1 MTAKT
6 KWCILASIQ
15 FTEQFSPCVVLSIHR
30 NFLEAQVLAASLA
43 ADTYWPTT
51 VKVLEYTDDIRKLRV
66 GDQLL
71 GKKIDVIMDKSGA
84 ATLYRTYDEDWQRL

>member
-1 MTAKT
+1 MTTKT

-30 NFLEAQVLAASLA
+30 NFLEAQTLAASLA
-43 ADTYWPTT
+43 ADTCWPTT
-51 VKVLEYTDDIRKLRV
+51 VEVLKYTDDIRKLRV
-66 GDQLL
+66 GNWLL

-84 ATLYRTYDEDWQRL
+84 ATLYRS

>member
-30 NFLEAQVLAASLA
+30 NFL
-43 ADTYWPTT
+43 
-51 VKVLEYTDDIRKLRV
+51 
-66 GDQLL
+66 
-71 GKKIDVIMDKSGA
+71 
-84 ATLYRTYDEDWQRL
+84 

>member
-30 NFLEAQVLAASLA
+30 NFLWAQALAASLA
-43 ADTYWPTT
+43 ADTHWPTT
-51 VKVLEYTDDIRKLRV
+51 VKVLKYTDDIRKLRP
-66 GDQLL
+66 GDWLL

-84 ATLYRTYDEDWQRL
+84 TTIYRTDDED

>member
-15 FTEQFSPCVVLSIHR
+15 YTEQLSPCVVLSIHR
-30 NFLEAQVLAASLA
+30 NFLEAQALAASLA

-51 VKVLEYTDDIRKLRV
+51 VEVLKYTDDIRKLRV
-66 GDQLL
+66 GNRLL

-84 ATLYRTYDEDWQRL
+84 ATLYRS

>member
-30 NFLEAQVLAASLA
+30 NFLAAQALAASLA

-51 VKVLEYTDDIRKLRV
+51 VKVLKYTDDIRKLRV
-66 GDQLL
+66 GDRLL

-84 ATLYRTYDEDWQRL
+84 ATLYRS

>member
-15 FTEQFSPCVVLSIHR
+15 FTVQFSPCVVLSIHR
-30 NFLEAQVLAASLA
+30 NFLEAQALAASLA

-51 VKVLEYTDDIRKLRV
+51 VKVLKYTDDIRKLRV
-66 GDQLL
+66 GDRLL
-71 GKKIDVIMDKSGA
+71 DKKIGVIMDKSGA
-84 ATLYRTYDEDWQRL
+84 ATLYRS

>member
-30 NFLEAQVLAASLA
+30 NFLEAQTLAASLA

-51 VKVLEYTDDIRKLRV
+51 VKTLEYTDDIRKLRA
-66 GDQLL
+66 GDWLL

-84 ATLYRTYDEDWQRL
+84 ATLYRTDDEDWQRL